1 MSQKIV
7 AVLILTS
14 ILFVT
19 EAMAGPFGLE
29 KGMSLEDI
37 GGNPIKISDTGHYM
51 LSSVPK
57 PHSAFETYI
66 VRVAPTGGLFWIRA
80 VGKEIRTNSYG
91 IELKSAFVE
100 IEEKLKA
107 TYGKNTRLD
116 SLLPGSAW
124 NKPNQWMMG
133 LIKTE
138 RVLMSLWLEAEGS
151 TLPPDLRSIGLM
163 AVGASENT
171 GKIHLEYEFS
181 NRASCEAELVAQED
195 NVL

>member
-66 VRVAPTGGLFWIRA
+66 VRVAPTGGLFWIKA
-80 VGKEIRTNSYG
+80 VGKEIKTNSYG
-91 IELKSAFVE
+91 IDIQSAFNTLR
-100 IEEKLKA
+100 EKLEA
-107 TYGKNTRLD
+107 TYGKHKKYD
-116 SLLPGSAW
+116 MLLPGSTL
-124 NKPNQWMMG
+124 N
-133 LIKTE
+133 
-138 RVLMSLWLEAEGS
+138 RS
-151 TLPPDLRSIGLM
+151 TSG
-163 AVGASENT
+163 
-171 GKIHLEYEFS
+171 
-181 NRASCEAELVAQED
+181 
-195 NVL
+195 